1 MLFHSVFIL
10 YNLIIYFNSDKMVNL
25 VKEDIKMTFKDGWI
39 KQMSDV
45 LKMNSS
51 SDINMSDDE
60 LSSALSS
67 IYDEHVNSPNV
78 SLVNNYKGFA
88 VQCSLEEIFN
98 IITSGNA
105 ILAGDGVLFQRHD
118 RSLSDM
124 VPVIIKYQQDRK
136 KEKNLMK
143 QYEKGTAEF
152 LYHDRNQ
159 RNKKVVIN
167 ALYGLF
173 GYAKF
178 RFFNI
183 NIAQSVTAS
192 GQLIISTATCCF
204 ENFLA
209 DNTKF
214 ILFDECILFI
224 NRMQSFYNSLPEEDK
239 LSFMYLPDVTM
250 ENVVHRISEHSYSNY
265 TADEAT
271 YIIDCLKNLSQDELK
286 LIYYKNNLKTFND
299 TDYVH
304 NLLQEIFDAIE
315 HLQLGELTAFDSPEK
330 FNTICQPNAKGLVEK
345 LIHLYD
351 VFVLDTHQI
360 FDRVRRTKYT
370 PKKSVMYIDTDS
382 NFVALEEFVDYFTN
396 TVHDKYNNMDSFIFK
411 CTSILTII
419 VSHVVAET
427 YTEFAKSMNIEMS
440 YGSRI
445 RMKNEFLFSILVFGT
460 SKKRYFGKMIIQE
473 GKLIK
478 EGKGAIEIKGF
489 DFKKAATKVEIYDKI
504 CKMLFDTILD
514 VNQIS
519 YGDVLRSA
527 NEFKENIK
535 KDILNGSNLYYKQ
548 LSVSTPDKYKN
559 PYSMQ
564 GIKGVLLWNA
574 IVDKQDRMEFP
585 TEVDIIPIPFDKF
598 SDKKFKEFL
607 NNPKAFF
614 EVNGRDPKYSALY
627 NFYSNHS
634 EQFTRMIITMTE
646 HPDIW
651 TKFPSSIAK
660 PRAMTELPDW
670 LKDIIDIDTIVH
682 NNVNLINP
690 ILESVGIP
698 IINEKL
704 GPMFTTLVSL

>member
-1 MLFHSVFIL
+1 M
-10 YNLIIYFNSDKMVNL
+10 IIMF
-25 VKEDIKMTFKDGWI
+25 EPTTFKDGWVS
-39 KQMSDV
+39 QMADMIEMANVSD
-45 LKMNSS
+45 L
-51 SDINMSDDE
+51 NMSRDE
-60 LSSALSS
+60 LVNALSE
-67 IYDEHVNSPNV
+67 IYSDNLKAPPTN
-78 SLVNNYKGFA
+78 LVNNYKGIS

-98 IITSGNA
+98 IILSKNC
-105 ILAGDGVLFQRHD
+105 ILAGDGVLFQPHD
-118 RSLSDM
+118 KSLSDM

-143 QYEKGTAEF
+143 QYEKGTAEY

-173 GYAKF
+173 GYSKF

-183 NIAQSVTAS
+183 NIAQAVTAS

-214 ILFDECILFI
+214 ILFEECMLFI
-224 NRMQSFYNSLPEEDK
+224 NRTKSFYSNLPEEDK
-239 LSFMYLPDVTM
+239 IIFSYLPDVSP
-250 ENVVHRISEHSYSNY
+250 EDAVRRISEHSYSDY
-265 TADEAT
+265 TETEAK
-271 YIIDCLKNLSQDELK
+271 YIVDCVTCLTRDELK
-286 LIYYKNNLKTFND
+286 LIYYKNNLREFND
-299 TDYVH
+299 TEYIH

-315 HLQLGELTAFDSPEK
+315 HIQLGELSAFDEPDK
-330 FNTICQPNAKGLVEK
+330 FNTICQPNAKELVEK

-382 NFVALEEFVDYFTN
+382 NFVALEEFVDYFMKTIN
-396 TVHDKYNNMDSFIFK
+396 DKYNNMESFIFK
-411 CTSILTII
+411 CTSILTMI
-419 VSHVVAET
+419 VSHVVALT
-427 YTEFAKSMNIEMS
+427 YTEFAKSMSMNMD

-460 SKKRYFGKMIIQE
+460 AKKRYFGKMIIQE

-478 EGKGAIEIKGF
+478 EGKGDIEIKGF
-489 DFKKAATKVEIYDKI
+489 DFKKAATKKEIYDKI
-504 CKMLFDTILD
+504 CKMLFNTILE

-519 YGDVLRSA
+519 YGDILRSA
-527 NEFKENIK
+527 NEFKNNIR

-548 LSVSTPDKYKN
+548 LSVSSPDKYKN

-574 IVDKQDRMEFP
+574 IVEKHDRMEFP

-598 SDKKFKEFL
+598 SEKGFAEFL
-607 NNPKAFF
+607 QNPRGFF
-614 EVNGRDPKYSALY
+614 NTHINDAKYKVIYGFYKNY
-627 NFYSNHS
+627 NTEFC
-634 EQFTRMIITMTE
+634 RMISTIQE

-660 PRAMTELPDW
+660 PRSLTDLPDW
-670 LKDIIDIDTIVH
+670 LKYIIDIDSIVH

-690 ILESVGIP
+690 ILESVGVP

>member
-1 MLFHSVFIL
+1 MF
-10 YNLIIYFNSDKMVNL
+10 
-25 VKEDIKMTFKDGWI
+25 EPTTFKDGWVS
-39 KQMSDV
+39 QMADMIEMANVSD
-45 LKMNSS
+45 L
-51 SDINMSDDE
+51 NMTHDE
-60 LSSALSS
+60 LVNALSE
-67 IYDEHVNSPNV
+67 IYSANLKAPPTN
-78 SLVNNYKGFA
+78 LVNNYKGIS

-98 IITSGNA
+98 IILSKNC
-105 ILAGDGVLFQRHD
+105 ILAGDGVLFQPHD
-118 RSLSDM
+118 KSLSDM

-143 QYEKGTAEF
+143 QYEKGTAEY

-173 GYAKF
+173 GYSKF

-183 NIAQSVTAS
+183 NIAQAVTAS

-214 ILFDECILFI
+214 ILFEECMLFI
-224 NRMQSFYNSLPEEDK
+224 NRMKSFYSNLPEEDK
-239 LSFMYLPDVTM
+239 IIFSYLPDVSPEDAVT
-250 ENVVHRISEHSYSNY
+250 RIAEHSYSDY
-265 TADEAT
+265 TETEAK
-271 YIIDCLKNLSQDELK
+271 YIVDCVASLTRDELK
-286 LIYYKNNLKTFND
+286 LIYYKNNLREFND
-299 TDYVH
+299 TEYIH

-315 HLQLGELTAFDSPEK
+315 HIQLGELSAFDEPDK
-330 FNTICQPNAKGLVEK
+330 FNTICQPNAKELVEK

-351 VFVLDTHQI
+351 IFVLDTHQI

-382 NFVALEEFVDYFTN
+382 NFVALEEFVDYFMKTIN
-396 TVHDKYNNMDSFIFK
+396 DKYNNMESFIFK
-411 CTSILTII
+411 CTSILTMI
-419 VSHVVAET
+419 VSHVVALT
-427 YTEFAKSMNIEMS
+427 YTEFAKSMNMDMD

-460 SKKRYFGKMIIQE
+460 AKKRYFGKMIIQE

-478 EGKGAIEIKGF
+478 EGKGDIEIKGF
-489 DFKKAATKVEIYDKI
+489 DFKKAATKKEIYDKI
-504 CKMLFDTILD
+504 CKMLFNTILE

-519 YGDVLRSA
+519 YGDILRSA
-527 NEFKENIK
+527 NEFKNNIR

-548 LSVSTPDKYKN
+548 LSVSSPDKYKN

-574 IVDKQDRMEFP
+574 IVEKHDRMEFP

-598 SDKKFKEFL
+598 SEKGFAEFL
-607 NNPKAFF
+607 QNPRGFF
-614 EVNGRDPKYSALY
+614 NTHINDAKYKVIYGFYQNY
-627 NFYSNHS
+627 NTEFC
-634 EQFTRMIITMTE
+634 RMISTIQE

-660 PRAMTELPDW
+660 PRALKELPDW
-670 LKDIIDIDTIVH
+670 LKYIIDIDSIVH

-690 ILESVGIP
+690 ILESVGVP

>member
-1 MLFHSVFIL
+1 MF
-10 YNLIIYFNSDKMVNL
+10 
-25 VKEDIKMTFKDGWI
+25 EPTTFKDGWVS
-39 KQMSDV
+39 QMSEM
-45 LKMNSS
+45 LELANL
-51 SDINMSDDE
+51 SDLDMTHDE
-60 LSSALSS
+60 LVNALSE
-67 IYDEHVNSPNV
+67 IYSENMKAPPTN
-78 SLVNNYKGFA
+78 LVNNYKGFSA
-88 VQCSLEEIFN
+88 QCSLEEVFN
-98 IITSGNA
+98 IILSKNC
-105 ILAGDGVLFQRHD
+105 ILAGDGVLFHTHD
-118 RSLSDM
+118 KALSDM
-124 VPVIIKYQQDRK
+124 VPVIIKYQKDRK

-143 QYEKGTAEF
+143 QYEKGTAEY

-183 NIAQSVTAS
+183 NIAQAVTAS

-224 NRMQSFYNSLPEEDK
+224 SRIREFYSSLSEEDTLIFSK
-239 LSFMYLPDVTM
+239 LPDVSI
-250 ENVVHRISEHSYSNY
+250 EDVLIRLRDHSYNDY
-265 TADEAT
+265 TEKDAA
-271 YIIDCLKNLSQDELK
+271 YIIQCLAHLSQDELK
-286 LIYYKNNLKTFND
+286 LVYYKNNLKAFND
-299 TDYVH
+299 TKFIH
-304 NLLQEIFDAIE
+304 NLLQEIFDSIE
-315 HLQLGELTAFDSPEK
+315 HLQLGELSAFDEPEK
-330 FNTICQPNAKGLVEK
+330 FNTICEPNAKSLVEK

-382 NFVALEEFVDYFTN
+382 NFVALEEYVDYFIN
-396 TVHDKYNNMDSFIFK
+396 TINDKYNDMGSFIFK
-411 CTSILTII
+411 CTSILTMI
-419 VSHVVAET
+419 VSHVVSLT
-427 YTEFAKSMNIEMS
+427 YSVFAQSMNMDME

-473 GKLIK
+473 GKMIK
-478 EGKGAIEIKGF
+478 DGKGDIEIKGF

-504 CKMLFDTILD
+504 CKMLFNTILD

-519 YGDVLRSA
+519 YGDILRSA
-527 NEFKENIK
+527 NEFKNNIR
-535 KDILNGSNLYYKQ
+535 KDILNGSDLYYKQ

-574 IVDKQDRMEFP
+574 IVEKQERMEFP

-598 SDKKFKEFL
+598 SEKGFNEFL
-607 NNPKAFF
+607 QNPAEFF
-614 EVNGRDPKYSALY
+614 NKHINDAKYKVLY
-627 NFYSNHS
+627 NFYKNYNT
-634 EQFTRMIITMTE
+634 EFTRMILTIRE

-651 TKFPSSIAK
+651 NKFPSSIAK
-660 PRAMTELPDW
+660 PRALTDLPDW
-670 LKDIIDIDTIVH
+670 LKSIIDIDTIVH

-690 ILESVGIP
+690 ILESVGVP

>member
-1 MLFHSVFIL
+1 MF
-10 YNLIIYFNSDKMVNL
+10 
-25 VKEDIKMTFKDGWI
+25 EPTTFKDGWVS
-39 KQMSDV
+39 QMADMIEMANVSD
-45 LKMNSS
+45 L
-51 SDINMSDDE
+51 NMTHDE
-60 LSSALSS
+60 LVNALSE
-67 IYDEHVNSPNV
+67 IYSDNLKAPPTN
-78 SLVNNYKGFA
+78 LVNNYKGIS

-98 IITSGNA
+98 IILSKNC
-105 ILAGDGVLFQRHD
+105 ILAGDGVLFQPHD
-118 RSLSDM
+118 KSLSDM

-143 QYEKGTAEF
+143 QYEKGTAEY

-173 GYAKF
+173 GYSKF

-183 NIAQSVTAS
+183 NIAQAVTAS

-214 ILFDECILFI
+214 ILFEECMLFI
-224 NRMQSFYNSLPEEDK
+224 NRMKSFYSNLPEEDK
-239 LSFMYLPDVTM
+239 IIFSYLPDVSPKAA
-250 ENVVHRISEHSYSNY
+250 VRRIAEHSYNEY
-265 TADEAT
+265 TETEAK
-271 YIIDCLKNLSQDELK
+271 YIVDCVTSLTRDELK
-286 LIYYKNNLKTFND
+286 LIYYKNNLREFND
-299 TDYVH
+299 TEYIH

-315 HLQLGELTAFDSPEK
+315 HIQLGELSAFDEPDK
-330 FNTICQPNAKGLVEK
+330 FNTVCQPNAKELVEK

-351 VFVLDTHQI
+351 IFVLDTHQI

-382 NFVALEEFVDYFTN
+382 NFVALEEFVDYFMKTIN
-396 TVHDKYNNMDSFIFK
+396 DKYNNMESFIFK
-411 CTSILTII
+411 CTSILTMI
-419 VSHVVAET
+419 VSHVVSLT
-427 YTEFAKSMNIEMS
+427 YTEFAKSMSMNMD

-460 SKKRYFGKMIIQE
+460 AKKRYFGKMIIQE

-478 EGKGAIEIKGF
+478 EGKGDIEIKGF
-489 DFKKAATKVEIYDKI
+489 DFKKAATKKEIYDKI
-504 CKMLFDTILD
+504 CKMLFNTILE

-519 YGDVLRSA
+519 YGDILRSA
-527 NEFKENIK
+527 NEFKNNIR

-548 LSVSTPDKYKN
+548 LSVSSPDKYKN

-574 IVDKQDRMEFP
+574 IVEKHDRMEFP

-598 SDKKFKEFL
+598 SEKGFAEFL
-607 NNPKAFF
+607 QNPRGFF
-614 EVNGRDPKYSALY
+614 NTHINDAKYKVIYGFYQNY
-627 NFYSNHS
+627 NTEFC
-634 EQFTRMIITMTE
+634 RMISTIQE

-660 PRAMTELPDW
+660 PRALKELPDW
-670 LKDIIDIDTIVH
+670 LKYIIDIDSIVH

-690 ILESVGIP
+690 ILESVGVP